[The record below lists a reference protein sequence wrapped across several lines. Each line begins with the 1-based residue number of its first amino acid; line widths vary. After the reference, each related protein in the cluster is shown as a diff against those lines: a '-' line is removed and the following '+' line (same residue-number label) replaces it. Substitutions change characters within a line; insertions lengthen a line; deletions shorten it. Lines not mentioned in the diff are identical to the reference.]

1 MYPTK
6 AIEAANSIL
15 QQRRYQARQD
25 SMARREALYRQYPA
39 LRQYEDRLLLLTQ
52 SIALAVL
59 DGSPAKTE
67 AVLEEVQAVQAQR
80 REYLTARDLAPDIL
94 EPRYTCP
101 LCQDTGRV
109 EGKRCR
115 CLEALLRAESCRGL
129 PSAAADGQCSF
140 ASFRLDYYPEA
151 PDQTGRSPRSVMS
164 GILQR
169 CRDYADRFCRVLWPR
184 QRQPPFP
191 GPHGAW
197 QNPPVPFHRRAGGQ
211 PGRRR
216 PLLLGPG
223 HCGPVRAGAL

>member
-109 EGKRCR
+109 AGKRCR
-115 CLEALLRAESCRGL
+115 CLEALLRAESCRACPPPPRTASAPL
-129 PSAAADGQCSF
+129 P
-140 ASFRLDYYPEA
+140 P
-151 PDQTGRSPRSVMS
+151 S
-164 GILQR
+164 GWITT
-169 CRDYADRFCRVLWPR
+169 
-184 QRQPPFP
+184 
-191 GPHGAW
+191 
-197 QNPPVPFHRRAGGQ
+197 
-211 PGRRR
+211 RR
-216 PLLLGPG
+216 PRTKAAGP
-223 HCGPVRAGAL
+223 PAR

>member
-109 EGKRCR
+109 AGKRCR
-115 CLEALLRAESCRGL
+115 CLEALLRAES
-129 PSAAADGQCSF
+129 
-140 ASFRLDYYPEA
+140 
-151 PDQTGRSPRSVMS
+151 
-164 GILQR
+164 
-169 CRDYADRFCRVLWPR
+169 
-184 QRQPPFP
+184 
-191 GPHGAW
+191 
-197 QNPPVPFHRRAGGQ
+197 
-211 PGRRR
+211 
-216 PLLLGPG
+216 
-223 HCGPVRAGAL
+223 